1 MPLSRRFVILYFTL
15 YFLPFPLSVF
25 SGLAGWPP
33 PAQWIGGAAGFV
45 EGLYRRGADLLAVW
59 VGETLL
65 GLGPG
70 GVILQPTGS
79 GDTMAA
85 YVRVLCMLVVAAAG
99 SLMWTW
105 RARGAAV
112 SNVRGARPQADQT
125 AWDVFHV
132 YLRYAVAAV
141 LLGYGFAKLPPS
153 QFQPPGADLLVRTY
167 GDSSPM
173 GLLWTF
179 MGYSPAYTM
188 FAGVAELVPG
198 LLLLFRRTTTLG
210 ALIGAAT
217 MTNVV
222 VLNFCYDV
230 PVKLYSVH
238 LLLALLT
245 IAAPDVRRLVDFFLL
260 NRTVDAVA
268 PRLPRARAVTALKA
282 AVVVVVIATP
292 AISGYRGWSTYGPG
306 APPVALDGVYEIE
319 TFSLN
324 GEPRPA
330 LWTDPTRW
338 RGVLIGRRGTAVVI
352 QTMGGRNERFA
363 LQQDTDKGAFVFRV
377 PGGPETFTFART
389 ELDGG
394 HLRLE
399 GTFRDGWIAAELKRT
414 DARAFPLLTRP
425 FNWIQELP
433 YNR

>member
-1 MPLSRRFVILYFTL
+1 MSLPRRFVILYFTL
-15 YFLPFPLSVF
+15 YFLPFPLSVL

-33 PAQWIGGAAGFV
+33 PAQWIGSAAGVV
-45 EGLYRRGADLLAVW
+45 EGSYRRGADLLAVW

-65 GLGPG
+65 RLGPG
-70 GVILQPTGS
+70 GVVLQPTGS

-85 YVRVLCMLVVAAAG
+85 YVRMLCMLVVALVG
-99 SLMWTW
+99 SLLWTW
-105 RARGAAV
+105 RARGAPVTSRV
-112 SNVRGARPQADQT
+112 SDN
-125 AWDVFHV
+125 FHV

-188 FAGVAELVPG
+188 FAGVAEIVPG
-198 LLLLFRRTTTLG
+198 LLLLFQRTTTLG

-230 PVKLYSVH
+230 PVKLYSLH

-245 IAAPDVRRLVDFFLL
+245 IAAPDVRRLLDFFVL
-260 NRTVDAVA
+260 NRAVA
-268 PRLPRARAVTALKA
+268 TIAPRPPRGRAMTALKI
-282 AVVVVVIATP
+282 AVALIVVATP
-292 AISGYRGWSTYGPG
+292 AVSGYRGWSTYGPG
-306 APPVALDGVYEIE
+306 APPVPVDGVYEIE

-338 RGVLIGRRGTAVVI
+338 RSVLIGRRGTAVVI
-352 QTMGGRNERFA
+352 QTMGGRNERFG
-363 LQQDTDKGAFVFRV
+363 LQHDTDKGAFVFRV
-377 PGGPETFTFART
+377 LGGTDTFTFART
-389 ELDGG
+389 ELDDGR
-394 HLRLE
+394 LRLE
-399 GTFRDGWIAAELKRT
+399 GTFRDGVIAAELKRG
-414 DARAFPLLTRP
+414 DVRAFPLMSRP